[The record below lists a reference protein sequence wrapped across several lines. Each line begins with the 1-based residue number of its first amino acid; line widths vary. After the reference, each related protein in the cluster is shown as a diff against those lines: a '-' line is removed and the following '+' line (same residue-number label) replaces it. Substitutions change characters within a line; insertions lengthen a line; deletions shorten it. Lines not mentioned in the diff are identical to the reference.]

1 MSLRI
6 PSGGQKFQWLQN
18 YGQSFM
24 GMVTWAPFVGIFIAR
39 VSKGRTIK
47 EFILGVLFVPALVCF
62 IFFAVFGA
70 SAIYLQDNHIA
81 DIAKAATETAKF
93 CNATTLPTRFCIKLN
108 YFTCYYD
115 FLCYISGFGNL
126 CFRYVEFKR

>member
-1 MSLRI
+1 
-6 PSGGQKFQWLQN
+6 QQFQWLQHWTIF
-18 YGQSFM
+18 YWAWWIS
-24 GMVTWAPFVGIFIAR
+24 WAPFVGIFIAR

-81 DIAKAATETAKF
+81 DIAKAATETATF
-93 CNATTLPTRFCIKLN
+93 ATLQH
-108 YFTCYYD
+108 Y
-115 FLCYISGFGNL
+115 
-126 CFRYVEFKR
+126 